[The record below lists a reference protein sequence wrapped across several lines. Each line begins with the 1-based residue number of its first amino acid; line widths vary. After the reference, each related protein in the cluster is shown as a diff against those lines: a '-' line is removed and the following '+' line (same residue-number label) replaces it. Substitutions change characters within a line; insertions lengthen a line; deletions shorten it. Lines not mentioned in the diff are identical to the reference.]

1 MAKIVSIKRG
11 LWEQLYIPEI
21 VRGVGITLR
30 HFFLNT
36 FGSREIV
43 TVRYPEEKREYPPRF
58 RGVHRLMKREDDSV
72 RCVACMMCS
81 TICPAQCIY
90 ITAGER
96 SDGALSRESLDGS
109 PPQRSESAGAPQ
121 IEKYPVSFEID
132 ELICVVCGM
141 CVEAC
146 PCDAIRMD
154 TGRHYP
160 PVDRRDQAFMQKEDL
175 LAAGSRNIAVQG
187 GAGPDWRESYQPLGA
202 ERQIYDREGKLS
214 KQLKGS

>member
-1 MAKIVSIKRG
+1 MAKVVSIKRG
-11 LWEQLYIPEI
+11 LWEQLYLPEL
-21 VRGVGITLR
+21 VRGVGITLK
-30 HFFLNT
+30 HFFVNT
-36 FGSREIV
+36 FGSKEIV

-58 RGVHRLMKREDDSV
+58 RGVHRLMKREDGSV

-90 ITAGER
+90 IVAGER
-96 SDGALSRESLDGS
+96 GDGTA
-109 PPQRSESAGAPQ
+109 
-121 IEKYPVSFEID
+121 IEKVPVSFDID

-175 LAAGSRNIAVQG
+175 LAAGGPNVAVQG
-187 GAGPDWRESYQPLGA
+187 GAGPDWRESYRPLGSD
-202 ERQIYDREGKLS
+202 RQIYDREGKLA
-214 KQLKGS
+214 KQIKGS

>member
-1 MAKIVSIKRG
+1 MAKVVSIKRG

-30 HFFLNT
+30 HFFVNT
-36 FGSREIV
+36 FGSKEIV

-58 RGVHRLMKREDDSV
+58 RGVHRLMKREDGSV

-81 TICPAQCIY
+81 TICPAQCIH
-90 ITAGER
+90 IVAGER
-96 SDGALSRESLDGS
+96 ADGTS
-109 PPQRSESAGAPQ
+109 
-121 IEKYPVSFEID
+121 IEKYPVSFDID
-132 ELICVVCGM
+132 ELICVVCGL

-160 PVDRRDQAFMQKEDL
+160 PVDRRDQAFMRKEDL
-175 LAAGSRNIAVQG
+175 LEAGGPNLAVQG
-187 GAGPDWRESYQPLGA
+187 GAGPDWREAYRPLGSD
-202 ERQIYDREGKLS
+202 RQIYDREGKLS
-214 KQLKGS
+214 KQIKGS

>member
-1 MAKIVSIKRG
+1 MAKVVSIKRG
-11 LWEQLYIPEI
+11 LWEQLYLPEI
-21 VRGVGITLR
+21 VRGVGITLK

-58 RGVHRLMKREDDSV
+58 RGVHRLMKRADGSA

-96 SDGALSRESLDGS
+96 SDGTS
-109 PPQRSESAGAPQ
+109 

-160 PVDRRDQAFMQKEDL
+160 PVDRRDQAYMKKDDL
-175 LAAGSRNIAVQG
+175 LEAGGQNLAVQG
-187 GAGPDWRESYQPLGA
+187 GAGPDWRERYQPLGSD
-202 ERQIYDREGKLS
+202 RQIYDREGKLS
-214 KQLKGS
+214 KQIKGS